1 MNLQQKLENAVKDEQ
16 GTFGVAVKHLGTKE
30 EANING
36 ERLFQMASTY
46 KVPILTALYRD
57 VEAGKIRL
65 DERVKL
71 KWEERVP
78 GSGVLQQLDP
88 GAEVSV
94 KDMATLMII
103 VSDNYATDRVLDLV
117 GGPKQVEAYMK
128 ELGLNHILVKMSCW
142 DTLTQA
148 IGMEPQPVSAE
159 AYATFLKTVEIAVT
173 SRYDQKINDVDL
185 TSTEHNVASPRDMGK
200 LLEMIAQK
208 EMLSESSSNGVL
220 DIMLKQQFRNRIP
233 YLLPEQVK
241 VAHKTGTI
249 GNAVND
255 VGIVYLPEEK
265 GIFTITVFSQG
276 NSFRREGEQAIARL
290 AKAAYDHF
298 MGN

>member
-1 MNLQQKLENAVKDEQ
+1 MILQQKLENAVKDER
-16 GTFGVAVKHLGTKE
+16 GTFGVVVKHLGTKE
-30 EANING
+30 EANINE
-36 ERLFQMASTY
+36 ERLFQMASSF
-46 KVPILTALYRD
+46 KVPILTTLYRD

-78 GSGVLQQLDP
+78 GSGVLQLLDP
-88 GAEVSV
+88 EAEVSV
-94 KDMATLMII
+94 KDMAMLMII

-128 ELGLNHILVKMSCW
+128 ELGLNHITVNQSCW
-142 DTLTQA
+142 DLLTQF
-148 IGMEPQPVSAE
+148 IGMGHQPVSAK
-159 AYATFLKTVEIAVT
+159 AYDEFVKIVET
-173 SRYDQKINDVDL
+173 SGYEKQPNDVDL
-185 TSTEHNVASPRDMGK
+185 TSTKHNVATPRDMGK

-208 EMLSESSSNGVL
+208 ELLSESSSDGVL
-220 DIMLKQQFRNRIP
+220 EIMFKQQFRNRIP

-241 VAHKTGTI
+241 VASKTGTI
-249 GNAVND
+249 GSAVND
-255 VGIVYLPEEK
+255 IGIVYLPEEK

-276 NSFRREGEQAIARL
+276 NSFSREGEQAIARL

>member
-1 MNLQQKLENAVKDEQ
+1 MNLQQKLENAVKDER
-16 GTFGVAVKHLGTKE
+16 GTFGVAVKHLATKE
-30 EANING
+30 EANINE
-36 ERLFQMASTY
+36 ERLFQMASSF
-46 KVPILTALYRD
+46 KVPILTTLYRD

-78 GSGVLQQLDP
+78 GSGVLQLLDP
-88 GAEVSV
+88 EAEVSIR
-94 KDMATLMII
+94 DMAMLMII

-128 ELGLNHILVKMSCW
+128 ELGLNHILVNQSCW
-142 DTLTQA
+142 DLLTQF
-148 IGMEPQPVSAE
+148 IGMEPQAVSPE
-159 AYATFLKTVEIAVT
+159 AYDEFVEIVET
-173 SRYDQKINDVDL
+173 SGYEKKINDVDL
-185 TSTEHNVASPRDMGK
+185 TSPDHNVATPRDMGK

-208 EMLSESSSNGVL
+208 ELFSESSSNGVL
-220 DIMLKQQFRNRIP
+220 DIMCKQQFRNRIP

-241 VAHKTGTI
+241 VASKTGTI
-249 GNAVND
+249 GSAVND

-265 GIFTITVFSQG
+265 GVFTITVFSEG
-276 NSFRREGEQAIARL
+276 DLFRLEGEQAIARL